1 MDYLITIMVF
11 CLILF
16 LYLHIYYHLKTSD
29 DLEVY
34 TLKSPSK
41 DKLEEIC
48 SIRQPVLFQYSNQD
62 IFKQFTLS
70 SLKENQ
76 GVFDVQVRKVG
87 DDLYLPILLKEAIGL
102 FVNDKE
108 ENYFSEKNH
117 ELLQETGLHKVLR
130 NNDYFLRPPMVS
142 SCAYDVCSGS
152 KNSYTPL
159 RYNLNYR
166 NYLCV
171 TEGQVRIKLI
181 SPIYSKY
188 LYEIKDYDNFEFKS
202 PINPWD
208 VQKEYVRDFNK
219 VKFIEIDLVPGDII
233 YIPAYWWYSVKYMD
247 LTCTLMFKY
256 RTYMNTIAISPQ
268 LIIRMLQKLNVK
280 WDIVNKVTN
289 TLSETQSWINAE
301 SDNEDEK
308 KKT

>member
-1 MDYLITIMVF
+1 MDYLITIVIF

-16 LYLHIYYHLKTSD
+16 LYLHVFHHLKTSD

-48 SIRQPVLFQYSNQD
+48 TIRQPVLFQYSNND
-62 IFKQFTLS
+62 IFQQFTLP
-70 SLKENQ
+70 SLKKNQ
-76 GVFDVQVRKVG
+76 GVFDVSVRKVG
-87 DDLYLPILLKEAIGL
+87 DDLYLPILLKEALDL
-102 FVNDKE
+102 FVNDKDQ
-108 ENYFSEKNH
+108 NYFSEKNH
-117 ELLQETGLHKVLR
+117 EFLQETGLHKVLR

-142 SCAYDVCSGS
+142 NCGYDICSGS

-171 TEGQVRIKLI
+171 TQGQVRIKLI
-181 SPIYSKY
+181 SPIYSRY

-202 PINPWD
+202 PINPWE
-208 VQKEYVRDFNK
+208 VQKKYERDFNK

-233 YIPAYWWYSVKYMD
+233 YIPAYWWYSVKYLEM
-247 LTCTLMFKY
+247 TCSVMFKY
-256 RTYMNTIAISPQ
+256 RTYMNTVAISPH
-268 LIIRMLQKLNVK
+268 LIIKMLQKLNVK
-280 WDIVNKVTN
+280 WDIVNKISN
-289 TLSETQSWINAE
+289 TITETQSWIKE
-301 SDNEDEK
+301 EPDGEDEE